1 MINVITKE
9 CIEYGCN
16 VQASCN
22 FSEYSVRLY
31 CSKHKK
37 KDMIDL
43 KHKNKK
49 NKLKFVNLE

>member
-1 MINVITKE
+1 MINVVTKE